1 VPETWLDLAHL
12 VLTLAGI
19 GVLALLGRVLFELW
33 LTLRQVRAEWMPRI
47 RELLATT
54 DETMASVEGMTRVA
68 REQVEEWSPLVT
80 DARHVAEGMRDQAT
94 HVVQQVESSARHL
107 EASLVRPLSREWR
120 IWGHGL
126 SVFGQHMLR
135 TARTGRTP
143 PPPGGEGDA

>member
-1 VPETWLDLAHL
+1 
-12 VLTLAGI
+12 
-19 GVLALLGRVLFELW
+19 
-33 LTLRQVRAEWMPRI
+33 MPRI